1 MCLEVV
7 MLNLQLIWFV
17 ATFLLF
23 HQSIMY
29 CVYVKNNRRKVS
41 KCISIYFC
49 DPGIPSTFVVLF
61 HSFMWLY
68 GWRWRH
74 SLGCRIKFISA
85 GALHEYRE
93 HICHA
98 IQPQLLSRELS
109 SVCLGQIVF
118 LFIYFAV
125 KACILIILMEV
136 NTQYSS
142 GSQNVAQNLIAC
154 IFNSFNVFI

>member
-1 MCLEVV
+1 MFTLKIIGEKF
-7 MLNLQLIWFV
+7 QSAFPYISAIQEFRRH
-17 ATFLLF
+17 LLF
-23 HQSIMY
+23 S
-29 CVYVKNNRRKVS
+29 S
-41 KCISIYFC
+41 TPLC
-49 DPGIPSTFVVLF
+49 DCT
-61 HSFMWLY
+61 
-68 GWRWRH
+68 GWKRRH

-125 KACILIILMEV
+125 KACILIILMEIS
-136 NTQYSS
+136 TQGCS
-142 GSQNVAQNLIAC
+142 GSQKVVQNLIAC